1 LQVRNIAGTP
11 TDEQR
16 HLIDRA
22 VSIVRTLEDSE
33 TRRGDLRTAAQ
44 HWGTR
49 SGIDY
54 ENFSKARGA
63 ITAYDRQAFTADDQ
77 AAWETL
83 DAADALVA
91 WSKREITAANRAQLP
106 IALVKR
112 NAADVDRG
120 LMRAIEGDLASAGF
134 GNVGKKVEE
143 AAVLVEF
150 SDIRKRD
157 HDSGEQTRKHTG
169 YDEEMYNVTFGFG
182 LRLVWIGA
190 RGLPPEKISDDET
203 DTMKEATAAAVEKTA
218 AAAVASFDRFTR
230 RSPP

>member
-1 LQVRNIAGTP
+1 
-11 TDEQR
+11 
-16 HLIDRA
+16 

-63 ITAYDRQAFTADDQ
+63 ITAYDHQAFTADDQ

-91 WSKREITAANRAQLP
+91 WSKREITVANRAQLP

-120 LMRAIEGDLASAGF
+120 LMRAIADDLASAGF

-230 RSPP
+230 RPPP